1 VRVAVCV
8 SAARATAYG
17 DATDWSPWVPSPASS
32 AALDAAVRLKRDQPT
47 AWVIALTAGPDDA
60 DAILREC
67 LIRGADEAVR
77 LWERDLE
84 TGDTSVVAAAL
95 AQAVREL
102 DAGLVLCGAGE
113 TPERLAPLLQAPLLT
128 DARSVRL
135 AADGAFVTVRMTSAN
150 ARGGARRPLPA
161 VVAVAAG
168 RPRRRAPTLA
178 DRFRAGRID
187 IQRLRLH
194 GS

>member
-1 VRVAVCV
+1 MRVAVCV

-17 DATDWSPWVPSPASS
+17 DATDWSPWVASPASS
-32 AALDAAVRLKRDQPT
+32 AALDAAVRLKRHQPT

-77 LWERDLE
+77 VWERHLE
-84 TGDTSVVAAAL
+84 TGDASVVASAL
-95 AQAVREL
+95 AHAVREL

-113 TPERLAPLLQAPLLT
+113 TPQRLARLLRAPLLT
-128 DARSVRL
+128 GARSVRL
-135 AADGAFVTVRMTSAN
+135 AADGASVTVPGTSGN
-150 ARGGARRPLPA
+150 ARAMARSPVPA

-168 RPRRRAPTLA
+168 RPRHHAPSLA
-178 DRFRAGRID
+178 DRFRAGRIE

-194 GS
+194 